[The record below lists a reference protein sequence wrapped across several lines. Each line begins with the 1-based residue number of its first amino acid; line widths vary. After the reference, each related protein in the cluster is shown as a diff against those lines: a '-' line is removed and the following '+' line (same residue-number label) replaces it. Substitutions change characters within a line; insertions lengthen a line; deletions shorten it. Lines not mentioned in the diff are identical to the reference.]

1 MKYKALPLQK
11 HKIYLDDVAFI
22 RRLAAAR
29 GEYHGDALMR
39 HATEQAKALERQV
52 KNAATPMS
60 AGERENAKRR
70 LQHLAEM
77 MAEHVA
83 QAPASTAPQTPWR
96 PGTQTPSAQTPLYA
110 SRAPPSRA
118 TPKRGPA
125 PMTPLR
131 R

>member
-1 MKYKALPLQK
+1 MKYKVLPLRK
-11 HKIYLDDVAFI
+11 HRIYLDDVAFVH
-22 RRLAAAR
+22 RLEAAR

-52 KNAATPMS
+52 KNAATPLS
-60 AGERENAKRR
+60 AGEKENAKRR
-70 LQHLAEM
+70 LEHLAEL

-83 QAPASTAPQTPWR
+83 RAPAAPQTPWR
-96 PGTQTPSAQTPLYA
+96 PGPSTPLYY
-110 SRAPPSRA
+110 APPSRA
-118 TPKRGPA
+118 TPRRP

>member
-52 KNAATPMS
+52 KNAATPLS
-60 AGERENAKRR
+60 AGEKENAKRR
-70 LQHLAEM
+70 LEHLAEI

-83 QAPASTAPQTPWR
+83 RAPAAPQTPWR
-96 PGTQTPSAQTPLYA
+96 PASSTPLYYA
-110 SRAPPSRA
+110 PPSRAPPSRA

>member
-1 MKYKALPLQK
+1 MKYKALPLRK
-11 HKIYLDDVAFI
+11 HRIYLDDVAFV
-22 RRLAAAR
+22 RRLEAAR
-29 GEYHGDALMR
+29 GEYHGDALVR

-60 AGERENAKRR
+60 AGERENAKKR
-70 LQHLAEM
+70 LLHLAEL
-77 MAEHVA
+77 AGEYLVR
-83 QAPASTAPQTPWR
+83 APASAAPQTPWR
-96 PGTQTPSAQTPLYA
+96 PASSTPLYYVPP

-118 TPKRGPA
+118 TPRRGPA